1 MTIWRMEMKQ
11 EHNTKEKIRIR
22 YYEDNMSRARHL
34 AAYLVFAVAIGLILY
49 IYYHQVIVSVLGGLV
64 IAVFQEKITRNPYSG
79 NG

>member
-1 MTIWRMEMKQ
+1 MKQ